1 MVKIESTVNNFL
13 KEIDRNY
20 KQLKFII
27 GVSGGVD
34 SMVLSNIFMKLNL
47 NIAVAHVNFQLR
59 GNDSDEDEQF
69 VREYFTNRDIPIYIK
84 KVDTNTYAKE
94 HKLSIEQAA
103 RELRYDYFEEL
114 IEKYNYDYLVLA
126 HQANDVIET
135 FFINILRGATLF
147 GLSSIPQ
154 KRSQIIRPLWHVSR
168 KDIENYADVQN
179 IPYRIDKTNNELI
192 FLRNRIRQ
200 ELLPLINDMRPGV
213 EKTIL
218 NNIQI
223 LQEQSDTYDLLL
235 KNYLAPYIIYYEDMS
250 FSINFLQLHLSDI
263 AVLHFILSP
272 LSATFDQIQNIIKAL
287 PKNET
292 RQFILPN
299 YNVYTQKSTLYV
311 INNHTT
317 FPEITITKNIKT
329 IKEPFEINIKIVSS
343 DELSINKIIFEEW
356 KKFSDNKS
364 SDELSIN
371 KMPHFAFMDIEKIN
385 FPLKLRKIKEGDSF
399 VPFGMKSLVKIS
411 DFLINQKTNP
421 IEKHFQFVL
430 EDATGQ
436 IIWLVGRRVSEVVK
450 VDENTKQV
458 FVLESKQKI
467 KSRSEQ

>member
-343 DELSINKIIFEEW
+343 DELSINK
-356 KKFSDNKS
+356 
-364 SDELSIN
+364 
-371 KMPHFAFMDIEKIN
+371 MPHFAFMDIEKIN

-411 DFLINQKTNP
+411 DFLINQKATP
-421 IEKHFQFVL
+421 IKKHFQFVL

>member
-272 LSATFDQIQNIIKAL
+272 LSATIDQIQNIIKAL

-343 DELSINKIIFEEW
+343 DELSINK
-356 KKFSDNKS
+356 
-364 SDELSIN
+364 
-371 KMPHFAFMDIEKIN
+371 MPHFAFMDIEKIN

-411 DFLINQKTNP
+411 DFLINQKATP

>member
-292 RQFILPN
+292 RQFILPD

-329 IKEPFEINIKIVSS
+329 IKEPFEINIKIV
-343 DELSINKIIFEEW
+343 
-356 KKFSDNKS
+356 S

-411 DFLINQKTNP
+411 DFLINQKATP

>member
-343 DELSINKIIFEEW
+343 DELSINK
-356 KKFSDNKS
+356 
-364 SDELSIN
+364 
-371 KMPHFAFMDIEKIN
+371 MPHFAFMDIEKIN

-411 DFLINQKTNP
+411 DFLINQKATP

>member
-1 MVKIESTVNNFL
+1 MVKIESAVNNFL
-13 KEIDRNY
+13 KELNRNY
-20 KQLKFII
+20 KQLKFLI

-69 VREYFTNRDIPIYIK
+69 VREYFTNLDIPIYIK
-84 KVDTNTYAKE
+84 KVDTKTYAKE

-114 IEKYNYDYLVLA
+114 IEKYDYDYLVLA

-168 KDIENYADVQN
+168 IDIENYADAQN
-179 IPYRIDKTNNELI
+179 IPFRIDKTNNELI

-200 ELLPLINDMRPGV
+200 ELLPLINNMRPGV

-223 LQEQSDTYDLLL
+223 LQEQSDTYDFLL
-235 KNYLAPYIIYYEDMS
+235 KKYLEPYIVYYEDMS
-250 FSINFLQLHLSDI
+250 FSINFLQLHLSKI

-292 RQFILPN
+292 RQFILPD
-299 YNVYTQKSTLYV
+299 YNVYTQKSKLYV

-317 FPEITITKNIKT
+317 FPEITITKNRKT
-329 IKEPFEINIKIVSS
+329 IKEPFEINIKIV
-343 DELSINKIIFEEW
+343 
-356 KKFSDNKS
+356 S

-411 DFLINQKTNP
+411 DFLINQKATP

-436 IIWLVGRRVSEVVK
+436 IIWLVGRRISEVVK

>member
-1 MVKIESTVNNFL
+1 MVNIESAVNNFL
-13 KEIDRNY
+13 NEKDKNY
-20 KQLKFII
+20 KQLKYLI

-34 SMVLSNIFMKLNL
+34 SMVLSNIFLKLKL
-47 NIAVAHVNFQLR
+47 NIAVAHMNFQLR
-59 GNDSDEDEQF
+59 GKDSDEDEKF
-69 VREYFTNRDIPIYIK
+69 VRDYFNNRDIPIYVK
-84 KVDTNTYAKE
+84 KVDTNIYAKE

-103 RELRYDYFEEL
+103 RELRYDFFEEL

-154 KRSQIIRPLWHVSR
+154 KRSLILRPLWYVSR
-168 KDIENYADVQN
+168 KDIENYAYAQN
-179 IPYRIDKTNNELI
+179 IPFRIDKTNDELI
-192 FLRNRIRQ
+192 FLRNRIRH
-200 ELLPLINDMRPGV
+200 ELLPLINNIRPGV

-223 LQEQSDTYDLLL
+223 LQEQGDTYDILL
-235 KNYLAPYIIYYEDMS
+235 KKYLASYIVHYEDMS
-250 FSINFLQLHLSDI
+250 FSINFLQLHLSYI
-263 AVLHFILSP
+263 AVLHFVLSP

-292 RQFILPN
+292 RQFILPD
-299 YNVYTQKSTLYV
+299 YNVYTQKSNLYV
-311 INNHTT
+311 INKNTIS
-317 FPEITITKNIKT
+317 PEITIAKNNKT

-343 DELSINKIIFEEW
+343 DELSINK
-356 KKFSDNKS
+356 
-364 SDELSIN
+364 
-371 KMPHFAFMDIEKIN
+371 MPHFVFMDIEKVK
-385 FPLKLRKIKEGDSF
+385 FPLKLRKIKDGDAF
-399 VPFGMKSLVKIS
+399 VPFGMKSLVKVS
-411 DFLINQKTNP
+411 DFLINQKATP

-436 IIWLVGRRVSEVVK
+436 IIWLVGRRISEIVK
-450 VDENTKQV
+450 VDENTKQI

-467 KSRSEQ
+467 KSISEQ

>member
-343 DELSINKIIFEEW
+343 DELSINK
-356 KKFSDNKS
+356 
-364 SDELSIN
+364 
-371 KMPHFAFMDIEKIN
+371 MPHFAFMDIEKIN

-411 DFLINQKTNP
+411 DFLINQKATL

>member
-1 MVKIESTVNNFL
+1 MVKIESAVNNFL
-13 KEIDRNY
+13 KGLNRNY
-20 KQLKFII
+20 KQLKFLI

-84 KVDTNTYAKE
+84 KVDTKTYAKE

-114 IEKYNYDYLVLA
+114 IEKYDYDYLVLA

-168 KDIENYADVQN
+168 KDIENYADAQN
-179 IPYRIDKTNNELI
+179 IPFRIDKTNNELI

-200 ELLPLINDMRPGV
+200 ELLPLINNIRPGV
-213 EKTIL
+213 ETTIL
-218 NNIQI
+218 NNIKI
-223 LQEQSDTYDLLL
+223 LQEQSDTYDFLL
-235 KNYLAPYIIYYEDMS
+235 KNYLAPYIVYYEDMS
-250 FSINFLQLHLSDI
+250 FSINFLRLYLSDI

-292 RQFILPN
+292 RQFILPD
-299 YNVYTQKSTLYV
+299 YNVYTQKNKLYV

-317 FPEITITKNIKT
+317 FPEITITKNRKT

-343 DELSINKIIFEEW
+343 N
-356 KKFSDNKS
+356 
-364 SDELSIN
+364 ELSIN
-371 KMPHFAFMDIEKIN
+371 KMPYFAFMDMEKIK

-399 VPFGMKSLVKIS
+399 VPFGMKSVVKIS
-411 DFLINQKTNP
+411 DFLINQKATP
-421 IEKHFQFVL
+421 IEKHFQYVL

-436 IIWLVGRRVSEVVK
+436 IIWLVGRRISEVVK

>member
-1 MVKIESTVNNFL
+1 MVKIESAVNNFL

-343 DELSINKIIFEEW
+343 DELSINK
-356 KKFSDNKS
+356 
-364 SDELSIN
+364 
-371 KMPHFAFMDIEKIN
+371 MPHFAFMDIEKIN

-411 DFLINQKTNP
+411 DFLINQKATP

>member
-1 MVKIESTVNNFL
+1 MVNIESAVNNFL
-13 KEIDRNY
+13 NEKDKNY
-20 KQLKFII
+20 KQLKYLI

-47 NIAVAHVNFQLR
+47 NIAVAHMNFQLR
-59 GNDSDEDEQF
+59 GKDSDEDEKF
-69 VREYFTNRDIPIYIK
+69 VRDYFNNRDIPIYVK
-84 KVDTNTYAKE
+84 KVDTNIYAKE

-103 RELRYDYFEEL
+103 RELRYDFFEEL

-154 KRSQIIRPLWHVSR
+154 KRYQIIRPLWHVSR
-168 KDIENYADVQN
+168 KDIENYANAQN

-192 FLRNRIRQ
+192 FLRNRIRH
-200 ELLPLINDMRPGV
+200 ELLPLINNIRPGV

-223 LQEQSDTYDLLL
+223 LQEQGDTYDILL
-235 KNYLAPYIIYYEDMS
+235 KKYLASYIVHYEDMS
-250 FSINFLQLHLSDI
+250 FSINFLQLHLSYI

-292 RQFILPN
+292 RQFILPD
-299 YNVYTQKSTLYV
+299 YNVYTQKSNLYV
-311 INNHTT
+311 INKNTI
-317 FPEITITKNIKT
+317 FPEITIAKNNKT

-343 DELSINKIIFEEW
+343 DELSINK
-356 KKFSDNKS
+356 
-364 SDELSIN
+364 
-371 KMPHFAFMDIEKIN
+371 MPHFAFMDIEKIK
-385 FPLKLRKIKEGDSF
+385 FPLKLRKIKDGDAF
-399 VPFGMKSLVKIS
+399 VPFGMKSLVKVS
-411 DFLINQKTNP
+411 DFLINQKATP

-436 IIWLVGRRVSEVVK
+436 IIWLVGRRISEIVK
-450 VDENTKQV
+450 VDENTKQI

-467 KSRSEQ
+467 KSISEQ